1 MYVIESVTLKYLLH
15 LDHLRIYRPPIYK
28 SLCPV
33 SWLRPRVSR
42 LFSCLLQREIRVFTY
57 HACRSAVNP
66 GWARWAPAH
75 YKNTKKGH
83 SWPGGP
89 RSGALKGKDH
99 GGRTP
104 FIAHLLRLPRRRP
117 ALDPT
122 AVRYGARRI
131 VVYNWRR
138 RHVGLSIS
146 FPAGVLNRSQQAAAG
161 PRSDMIIACA
171 V

>member
-1 MYVIESVTLKYLLH
+1 LLASGQPIPKKSEDMYVIESVTLKYLLH

-89 RSGALKGKDH
+89 PSCAVKGKEETSTEEH
-99 GGRTP
+99 PSLPTCCACLAAGRHW
-104 FIAHLLRLPRRRP
+104 IPRRYGTAPDRRVQFQAQSHRLIDIVAGRP
-117 ALDPT
+117 AP
-122 AVRYGARRI
+122 
-131 VVYNWRR
+131 
-138 RHVGLSIS
+138 
-146 FPAGVLNRSQQAAAG
+146 
-161 PRSDMIIACA
+161 
-171 V
+171 